1 MAHRSGEEEDLQAVA
16 LFGQDVQGVY
26 DRFSNA
32 LDEQNVPHRYYGFN
46 SGGSATE
53 KQKNFLRS
61 LLRKHAGTET
71 AEAIRNYLNCRRM
84 TGDPISFGNVSD
96 AIQALRSLTEDRAT

>member
-1 MAHRSGEEEDLQAVA
+1 MAHRSAEEEDRQATE

-26 DRFSNA
+26 DRFSDV
-32 LDEQNVPHRYYGFN
+32 LDEQGVPHRYYGFN
-46 SGGSATE
+46 NGGSATE

-71 AEAIRNYLNCRRM
+71 AEAIRNYFNCRRM

-96 AIQALRSLTEDRAT
+96 AIKGLKKLGEN